1 MAGVGWHPVHPR
13 PLLLLPWVKEP
24 SLQAAIITAAGTGV
38 LWGAGIRTGLD
49 LGGWRKL
56 MGQGQEPQAGSSTC
70 QVAPQEPMPTSL
82 LGREGGG
89 G

>member
-1 MAGVGWHPVHPR
+1 
-13 PLLLLPWVKEP
+13 
-24 SLQAAIITAAGTGV
+24 
-38 LWGAGIRTGLD
+38 
-49 LGGWRKL
+49 